1 LPAIDTGARLEN
13 VVFLHLR
20 REHGRLLQGEI
31 AYSLTASGRE
41 VDFVVGDLFEQ
52 RAARRVWLCLG
63 RPVLGASGPGASE
76 TQSVFCP
83 AARRPSSRTA
93 RGAVLPRR
101 WTKDVL
107 E

>member
-1 LPAIDTGARLEN
+1 MPAIDTGARLEN

-41 VDFVVGDLFEQ
+41 VDFVVGDLLDQ

-63 RPVLGASGPGASE
+63 RPVLGTAGPRVSDSLTSTRPGGPRSMLPIVRMLSARSGS
-76 TQSVFCP
+76 
-83 AARRPSSRTA
+83 
-93 RGAVLPRR
+93 
-101 WTKDVL
+101 
-107 E
+107 